1 MTSLLPVTVT
11 NLLDSF
17 FSPTRLP
24 SWDWDQEWMLS
35 PRTEILEGDK
45 DYIIRLDMPGVNK
58 DDLSIEVEDQ
68 VLTIKAQREFKAEE
82 GYRHLRSEHAGRIS
96 YERSFNLG
104 RQIDVDHI
112 KAELRDGVLTVTLP
126 KTGQAMARRIEVR

>member
-1 MTSLLPVTVT
+1 MTSLLPVTMT

-17 FSPTRLP
+17 FTPTRMP
-24 SWDWDQEWMLS
+24 GWDWDQELLLS

-82 GYRHLRSEHAGRIS
+82 GYRHLRTEHAGKVS

-104 RQIDVDHI
+104 RQIDTDNI
-112 KAELRDGVLTVTLP
+112 KAELRDGVLTLRLP
-126 KTGQAMARRIEVR
+126 KTGQAVARRIEVR